1 MVIGRRMFLCFG
13 LCGTFVAAAGGFSL
27 AWMYGIRAEVASR
40 RMSPDAIASAFDKH
54 ILLSAVSLGLALV
67 LCAAAVIFTNRSI
80 NGALRRIYG
89 WMDEAAGQID
99 GTSHEVF
106 ESGRTLADAASKQ
119 AAALEQTSSCFEQI
133 TAMTRTF
140 VENSGKAA
148 ALIEQTDS
156 TIARTADAV
165 EKLTVSIREMEQ
177 AASESQGI
185 IRDIDQ
191 VAFQTNLLALNAG
204 VEAART
210 GDAGLGFSVIA
221 EEIRHLAARSGEAAK
236 RTAELIENTI
246 QKVRESSEFVSETAD
261 AFKAIDSSSTQI
273 REYTAGIAAAS
284 REQAQGIEQTHAAL
298 EEISQTSEKTAG
310 NASNLSEASARLSA
324 QSEAIRESLGELIKF
339 VYGKGSLSV
348 INLAKI
354 QNEMEALASIT
365 PIRAMGPEEH
375 GEVLQRWLSEHAA
388 NVEAVYTNT
397 GTGEFVASIPP
408 AGLENASV
416 RPWWQKAIRGE
427 KYVSPPY
434 VSAITQKPCCTIS
447 LPIHD
452 AAGRING
459 VLGVDLRL

>member
-1 MVIGRRMFLCFG
+1 MFLCFG
-13 LCGTFVAAAGGFSL
+13 LCGTFAAAAEGFSL
-27 AWMYGIRAEVASR
+27 TWIYGIGTEIASR
-40 RMSPDAIASAFDKH
+40 QLTTAAIASALDRH

-67 LCAAAVIFTNRSI
+67 LCVGAVLFTNRSI
-80 NGALRRIYG
+80 NGALRKIYG

-99 GTSHEVF
+99 GTSYEVF
-106 ESGRTLADAASKQ
+106 QSGRTLADAASKQ

-140 VENSGKAA
+140 VENSDKAD

-156 TIARTADAV
+156 TIARTADSV
-165 EKLTVSIREMEQ
+165 EKLTESIREMEQ
-177 AASESQGI
+177 AVSVSQGI

-191 VAFQTNLLALNAG
+191 IASQTNLLAINAS

-221 EEIRHLAARSGEAAK
+221 EEIRRLAARSGEAAK

-246 QKVRESSEFVSETAD
+246 HKVRESSEFVSETAD
-261 AFKAIDSSSTQI
+261 AFRAIDSSSAQI

-284 REQAQGIEQTHAAL
+284 REQAQGIEQTHTAL
-298 EEISQTSEKTAG
+298 EEISQSSEKTAG

-339 VYGKGSLSV
+339 VYGKGSLSIV
-348 INLAKI
+348 NFAKI
-354 QNEMEALASIT
+354 QNAIEAPASLT
-365 PIRAMGPEEH
+365 HIRGMGPEEH

-397 GTGEFVASIPP
+397 GAGDFVASIPP
-408 AGLENASV
+408 AGLANASV

-447 LPIHD
+447 LPIYD
-452 AAGRING
+452 ASGRING